1 MKNLIFVLSFLSVF
15 IIFSSCSDDFDD
27 IAQIAQP
34 IPVVDVEEDPDATVE
49 TISNSAILSDDQTT
63 KVEGTSKLS
72 RRKDNIEIVFEA
84 SNIPNLDIKGHVVTL
99 WAAIYRSVDDYKND
113 PLKLNPY
120 SLYLVD
126 SFIASD
132 FENSIS
138 FNGTIEIGSNS
149 KLMKGAP
156 MINPKNNVVLLYAK
170 SNGKA
175 SSNTKRLWAQQNSF
189 SGGCQDDPDGGGP
202 TACHEFL
209 FSLHSTK

>member
-1 MKNLIFVLSFLSVF
+1 MKNLIFVFSFLSVF

-34 IPVVDVEEDPDATVE
+34 IPVVDVEEDPDGIVE
-49 TISNSAILSDDQTT
+49 TISNSDILSDDQTT

-72 RRKDNIEIVFEA
+72 RRKDNIEIVFEV

-99 WAAIYRSVDDYKND
+99 WAAIYRSTDDYKND

-126 SFIASD
+126 SFVASNS
-132 FENSIS
+132 ENSIS
-138 FNGTIEIGSNS
+138 FNGNIESGSNS
-149 KLMKGAP
+149 NLMKGAP
-156 MINPKNNVVLLYAK
+156 MINPENNIVLLYAK

-175 SSNTKRLWAQQNSF
+175 SSNTKILWAQQNSL
-189 SGGCQDDPDGGGP
+189 SGGCQDDPDGTGP
-202 TACHEFL
+202 IACYEFL